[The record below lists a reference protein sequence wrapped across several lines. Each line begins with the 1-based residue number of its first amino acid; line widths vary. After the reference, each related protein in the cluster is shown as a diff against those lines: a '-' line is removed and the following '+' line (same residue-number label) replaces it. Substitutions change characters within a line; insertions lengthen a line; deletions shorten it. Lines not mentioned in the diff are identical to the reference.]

1 MLNQEAMKKTESALV
16 VKSNR
21 LIEASYRLDIVEQRL
36 ILMAIHEARE
46 TGLGITSNNFLSIRA
61 DEYAMTFGLDP
72 KITYSQLKNAAKT
85 LFHRYVVLHDIHPET
100 GRNRTIEARWVSS
113 VAYVEGSGLVQ
124 LKFGD
129 DVVPYIT
136 RLEEKFTSYKI
147 KSISKM
153 TSTYAI
159 RLYELLMQWKNSGVR
174 EIDLEKFK
182 QILQVEGQ
190 YPALKDFKN
199 RVLDLAI
206 TQINQFSDLDVS
218 YENIKLGRKVTGF
231 MFFFGEKPPKKA
243 EKPTKKPKATV
254 KPETATPKPKDPPA
268 QTRPKAS
275 APMISFSGLEKAL
288 FQGLKKKCPGL
299 TEQYILDLAKHDGVE
314 AFSVLQTMDKAF
326 LGVDCFELE

>member
-1 MLNQEAMKKTESALV
+1 MSHSKNGLI

-21 LIEASYRLDIVEQRL
+21 LVEASYRLDLSEQRL
-36 ILMAIHEARE
+36 ILLAINQARD
-46 TGLGITSNNFLSIRA
+46 LGVSITADSFLTIRA
-61 DEYAMTFGLDP
+61 SNYAKIFGTDMP
-72 KITYSQLKNAAKT
+72 TAYKQLSGAVKT
-85 LFHRYVVLHDIHPET
+85 LYQRSVRLHDIHPES
-100 GRNRTIEARWVSS
+100 GKARVIDVRWVSS
-113 VAYVEGSGLVQ
+113 VAYVEGAGLVQ
-124 LKFGD
+124 IKFTND
-129 DVVPYIT
+129 IVPLIT
-136 RLEEKFTSYKI
+136 VLESEFTSYKI
-147 KSISKM
+147 KSVAQM

-243 EKPTKKPKATV
+243 EKPIKKPKATI
-254 KPETATPKPKDPPA
+254 KPEAATPKPKDPPA

-275 APMISFSGLEKAL
+275 APMIGFSGLEKAL
-288 FQGLKKKCPGL
+288 FQGLKKKCPSL